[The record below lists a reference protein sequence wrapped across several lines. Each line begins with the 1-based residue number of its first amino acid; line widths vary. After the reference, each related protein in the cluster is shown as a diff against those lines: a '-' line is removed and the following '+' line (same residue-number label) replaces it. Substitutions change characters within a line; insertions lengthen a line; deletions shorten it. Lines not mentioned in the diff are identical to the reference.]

1 MDLDNLE
8 FDFDEDAVACAIA
21 NGDDCTVCEG

>member
-8 FDFDEDAVACAIA
+8 FDFDEAAMCAIE
-21 NGDDCTVCEG
+21 NGDECTVCEG